1 MINLKYYHEYKD
13 MYNIYNLITKIDKGY
28 KLYFCEVKKI
38 FIVVNS
44 AKNNQICLKTSK
56 LSPNV
61 LKILKTTRI
70 ENLNKII
77 KNIDQEN
84 EKLGQKNKENL
95 VENLSTKMRDV
106 LSLSKRV
113 SDISNAYI
121 QKIIG
126 E

>member
-1 MINLKYYHEYKD
+1 MINLCYYHEYKD

-28 KLYFCEVKKI
+28 KLLFSEIEKM

-44 AKNNQICLKTSK
+44 AKNNQICLKTTN
-56 LSPNV
+56 LSPNIV
-61 LKILKTTRI
+61 NSLKVTRI

-84 EKLGQKNKENL
+84 EKLTQKNKNNL
-95 VENLSTKMRDV
+95 VENLSNKMLDV
-106 LSLSKRV
+106 INLSKRV
-113 SDISNAYI
+113 SNISNTYI

-126 E
+126 G